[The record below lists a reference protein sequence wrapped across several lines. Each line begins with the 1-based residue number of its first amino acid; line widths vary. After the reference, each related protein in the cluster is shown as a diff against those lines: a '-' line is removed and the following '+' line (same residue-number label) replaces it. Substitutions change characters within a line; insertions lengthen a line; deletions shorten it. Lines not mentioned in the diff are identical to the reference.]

1 MKTTAFFAL
10 AITAVLLGFWQDP
23 SRPNDRPH
31 DRQAGRGEG
40 APAPQMPV
48 THAAPVAGGTLA
60 AQAPPLP
67 APITTPGPP
76 APTTPAFA
84 PPLQTTSTPA
94 PATADTGSAHD
105 WRDDA
110 LDLLSQIGL
119 LCPPAGCDSLEDD

>member
-10 AITAVLLGFWQDP
+10 AITAVLLGFWQDSP
-23 SRPNDRPH
+23 RPH
-31 DRQAGRGEG
+31 DRAAGHGDG
-40 APAPQMPV
+40 APAPQMQV

-67 APITTPGPP
+67 APITTSGPP
-76 APTTPAFA
+76 APTAPAGGPA
-84 PPLQTTSTPA
+84 AGPPLQTASTPA
-94 PATADTGSAHD
+94 PATADAGSAPD

-119 LCPPAGCDSLEDD
+119 LCPTAGCDSLEDD